1 MVSNSM
7 PNTTPTGLE
16 TVQPTDPEKPG
27 SVELFAT
34 GIAGLDDILGGGL
47 ARNHLYLI
55 EGDPGTGKTTIALQF
70 LLEGARHGQKG
81 LYVTL
86 SESKIELLEIAESHG
101 WSLDPIEIFEMAPDE
116 DQLKPEAQYTV
127 FNPSEIELADTT
139 TAVLSEVERLQPTRV
154 VFDSLSELRLLARD
168 SLRYRRQILGLK
180 RYFSGRNCT
189 VLLLDDRTSERHDL
203 QLESIAHGVIM
214 MESVEREYGIKRRRL
229 EVKKLRG
236 SWFREGFHDYTI
248 KRGGVEVY
256 PRLVASEHLLE
267 FSPTQL
273 KSGLEALDT
282 LLGGGIDSGTSTLLL
297 GPAGCGKST
306 IALRYAVA
314 AVEQGGC
321 AALFAF
327 DETLATLVLRG
338 KGLGLDVKK
347 HVDSGKLFLR
357 QVDAAELSPGQF
369 GHEIRKLVEEHD
381 LKVLVID
388 SLNGFLNAMPGEKFL
403 AMQLHELLGYL
414 SQKGVSTV
422 MTVAQHGFVGTNIDT
437 PVDVSYLADTVLLFR
452 YFEAGGEVK
461 QALSVIKKRSG
472 EHERTIRELVMK
484 GGAIRVGNVLTEFD
498 GVLTGAPKYR
508 GGLNGLDEGPERLLN
523 LPQDESRTHDM
534 RVLVVAPTGQDGV
547 LICNLLTSRG
557 IPCVNFPTAEAA
569 RIEVQA
575 GAGVVILAEEALAA
589 HDVVQWKAQI
599 ADQPSWSDLPIIVL
613 TGAGKSTRRV
623 KGSFAFGSRWAT

>member
-1 MVSNSM
+1 MAGRKRILRLSTGLAKNYKSKSCAGNLGAHVEAFRQTGRDKEAIVGSNSI
-7 PNTTPTGLE
+7 PNTTITSPGNGSAVPNLE
-16 TVQPTDPEKPG
+16 RLQPAK
-27 SVELFAT
+27 LFST
-34 GIAGLDDILGGGL
+34 GIAGLDDILSGGL
-47 ARNHLYLI
+47 APNHLYLI

-70 LLEGARHGQKG
+70 LLEGARGGQKG

-86 SESKIELLEIAESHG
+86 SESRIELLEIAESHG
-101 WSLDPIEIFEMAPDE
+101 WSLGSIDIFEMAPDE
-116 DQLKPEAQYTV
+116 NQLKPEAQYTV

-139 TAVLSEVERLQPTRV
+139 NAVLSEVERLHPARV

-168 SLRYRRQILGLK
+168 SLRYRRQILALK
-180 RYFSGRNCT
+180 RYFSGRSCT

-256 PRLVASEHLLE
+256 PRVVASEHRLD

-273 KSGLEALDT
+273 KSGLEELDT

-306 IALRYAVA
+306 IAVRYAVSA
-314 AVEQGGC
+314 AEQGSC
-321 AALFAF
+321 AAIFAF

-338 KGLGLDVKK
+338 RGLGLDIRK
-347 HVDSGKLFLR
+347 HIDSGKLFLR

-369 GHEIRKLVEEHD
+369 VHEIRELVEKHGV
-381 LKVLVID
+381 KVIIVD
-388 SLNGFLNAMPGEKFL
+388 SLNGFLNAMPGENFL

-414 SQKGVSTV
+414 SQHGVSTV
-422 MTVAQHGFVGTNIDT
+422 MTVAQRGFVGVNIDT

-452 YFEAGGEVK
+452 YFEAAGEVK

-484 GGAIRVGNVLTEFD
+484 GGAIRVGGVLTDFD
-498 GVLTGAPKYR
+498 GVLTGAPTYR
-508 GGLNGLDEGPERLLN
+508 GALDGLEGPGTN
-523 LPQDESRTHDM
+523 
-534 RVLVVAPTGQDGV
+534 A
-547 LICNLLTSRG
+547 
-557 IPCVNFPTAEAA
+557 
-569 RIEVQA
+569 
-575 GAGVVILAEEALAA
+575 
-589 HDVVQWKAQI
+589 K
-599 ADQPSWSDLPIIVL
+599 
-613 TGAGKSTRRV
+613 
-623 KGSFAFGSRWAT
+623 FATV

>member
-1 MVSNSM
+1 MGSQATQNAPS
-7 PNTTPTGLE
+7 TGPGNG
-16 TVQPTDPEKPG
+16 TAQRHPGKPG

-34 GIAGLDDILGGGL
+34 GIVGLDDILGGGL

-86 SESKIELLEIAESHG
+86 SESKIELQEIAESHG

-116 DQLKPEAQYTV
+116 KQLKPEAQYTV
-127 FNPSEIELADTT
+127 FNPTEIELADTT
-139 TAVLSEVERLQPTRV
+139 TAVLSEVDRLQPARV

-180 RYFSGRNCT
+180 QYFSGRKCT

-214 MESVEREYGIKRRRL
+214 VESVEREYGIKRRRL

-273 KSGLEALDT
+273 KSGLEAMDA

-306 IALRYAVA
+306 IALRYAVE

-338 KGLGLDVKK
+338 KKLGLNVKK

-369 GHEIRKLVEEHD
+369 VYEIRKLVEEQA
-381 LKVLVID
+381 LNVLVID

-403 AMQLHELLGYL
+403 AMQLHELLAYL
-414 SQKGVSTV
+414 SQKAISTV

-452 YFEAGGEVK
+452 YFESGGEVK

-484 GGAIRVGNVLTEFD
+484 GGAIRVGDVLKEFE

-508 GGLNGLDEGPERLLN
+508 GGPHDLDEGP
-523 LPQDESRTHDM
+523 
-534 RVLVVAPTGQDGV
+534 
-547 LICNLLTSRG
+547 
-557 IPCVNFPTAEAA
+557 
-569 RIEVQA
+569 
-575 GAGVVILAEEALAA
+575 
-589 HDVVQWKAQI
+589 
-599 ADQPSWSDLPIIVL
+599 
-613 TGAGKSTRRV
+613 
-623 KGSFAFGSRWAT
+623 